1 MLKVAELLFRSFIH
15 TKKDRSTKGGARAVK
30 CSSKSLWN
38 TMVSNTAILFK
49 NLFIIKKP
57 LLREIILPGVP
68 VMLEIVAL

>member
-1 MLKVAELLFRSFIH
+1 MLKVAELMAEASFIQ
-15 TKKDRSTKGGARAVK
+15 KRIGGARAVK

-49 NLFIIKKP
+49 NLFITKKP